1 MSKTRSARPARSAR
15 PPAIEVIG
23 ADANNLR
30 HIDVTLPLNAVSVVT
45 GVSGSGKSSLLAE
58 TLATEGIRRTR
69 TFLDVAQGDLIRDHV
84 GAFVSPL
91 PPTILVGQRGFR
103 PSVRTTVG
111 TATGFLSVLRRLFVL
126 ASRPYSDQAQQ
137 HVPPPSPETYA
148 PWVSRHYRGTVEIW
162 AAPVRNQRTDGV
174 AAVDR
179 LASHGLKQIVLRSE
193 TDAPRHREQ
202 GRVISSSD
210 FAGVNPGVRHTIE
223 ALVATVDVVGSKTE
237 QRLRPLLETAFLA
250 SNGSVVVMLP
260 AAVDPELAGPHGPRL
275 DSTRHHVHPN
285 ASDVFAAPSQH
296 LLSFNAPEHQLS
308 GACRQCRG
316 TGVGKQLREHAL
328 VARPHRTMHEGA
340 FAIWTPKN
348 YKYVN
353 IQHDTIEG
361 LRGIRGFSPDVPWAN
376 LPTSSRAL
384 VLDGSGEEL
393 IADRNASGRAYG
405 PPRGFRGFRP
415 IILEKAAGAT
425 KTAEALAGYVDSV
438 RCPACT
444 GTRWS
449 FQARALRVAGHG
461 VADILAMTFND
472 VESLTGPRC
481 AFARSMPK
489 QLQPLVASLHRHAK
503 AAGLVGLGYL
513 TVDRGMLD
521 VSDGESRRIRLARVL
536 DAGERR
542 FCLLLDEP
550 ARGLHESDLSRLAL
564 ALDRLRG
571 RHTVILNSHRER
583 LWAAAD
589 WQVDMGPGAGA
600 AGGEVVYA
608 GPVRRQGS
616 GQKRVRTP
624 LPVNLKK
631 STITLRGCYVH
642 NIRNVDCHIPLGRLT
657 CVCGVSGSGKSSFV
671 RGILAP
677 ALLASVPSETTDF
690 ALRNGR
696 WRSVSGT
703 RTVTAVVALDQN
715 VPPPNRRSLVATFS
729 GLSDKIRS
737 VFAASPAAKR
747 AGLSASDFG
756 VNAGRGRCQTCL
768 GAGQL
773 DDGDKESAC
782 PVCGGS
788 RYGHD
793 VLSVRVAQVNVQ
805 ELMDTPVDHLA
816 SWGDLFRIPPRLTSA
831 MVDLGLGHL
840 ALGRPMDTLSGGE
853 VQRLRLARSLGTTST
868 GSVLFI
874 LDEPAVGLHRDDVGR
889 LAEALTRVLQNGRN
903 TVVIVE
909 HDLDL
914 VRAAD
919 WLVEFGPG
927 GGPSGGQVVF
937 AGTPEQLADA
947 RTPTGLAVADRLPAL
962 KRRRQVLQHASA
974 APRLPLDERVARTT
988 ALMRTLISGNTAVED
1003 TADQESVEPVVVL
1016 DDHLWLGRENW
1027 EIGGLQHEIPKLLL
1041 DVQRT
1046 TGSNGV
1052 AELIANWGMHPRAW
1066 LAVHPFLTEM
1076 QIWGSDVP
1084 RSVVQAVVARVEGEA
1099 LRLVTTTGGDVATPL
1114 DIRLVRA
1121 TGARLRPHDDSPDA
1135 RSRAVADALAVGAR
1149 YTELRDRGGRLLATA
1164 GTRLLDLKTATV
1176 APLTPT
1182 PSDFSRLDE
1191 RGRCPMCRGGRFVM
1205 TIPDTLVI
1213 GTNTVGPD
1221 HQRFLR
1227 PDALAVMKGVLR
1239 NELTPFLRRLSK
1251 EGLWNLATPFAR
1263 LDRAEREMVLF
1274 GYWARSGAGSFLK
1287 RPGANQVEVA
1297 SWLRWDGLYR
1307 RLLKETDRSRNP
1319 DWVRQVRAGA
1329 RQRRCPRCKGS
1340 GLQLFA
1346 GLLRVGDVSLAEW
1359 VRLGDGAR
1367 MLDQIGQVAPT
1378 TARQQR
1384 THARILHCLAPLR
1397 TPAADPSA
1405 TAKRTVE
1412 SFTTMPTAAPAA
1424 PQP

>member
-1 MSKTRSARPARSAR
+1 MSETPSVM
-15 PPAIEVIG
+15 EVIG

-58 TLATEGIRRTR
+58 TLAAEGIRRTR

-103 PSVRTTVG
+103 PNVRTTVG

-126 ASRPYSDQAQQ
+126 ASRPYSDQAQE

-193 TDAPRHREQ
+193 TDTPRHREH

-210 FAGVNPGVRHTIE
+210 FTGVNPGVRHTIE
-223 ALVATVDVVGSKTE
+223 ALVAAVDVEGPKTE

-275 DSTRHHVHPN
+275 DSTRHYVHPD
-285 ASDVFAAPSQH
+285 ASDVFTAPSQH
-296 LLSFNAPEHQLS
+296 LLSFNAPEHPLS

-328 VARPHRTMHEGA
+328 VARPHRTMREGA

-376 LPTSSRAL
+376 LPTSARAL

-393 IADRNASGRAYG
+393 IADRSASGRPYG
-405 PPRGFRGFRP
+405 PPRAFRGFRQ
-415 IILEKAAGAT
+415 IIFEKSAGRTKAAGA
-425 KTAEALAGYVDSV
+425 LARYVSTG

-449 FQARALRVAGHG
+449 FQARALQVAGHG
-461 VADILAMTFND
+461 MADILALTFDD
-472 VESLTGPRC
+472 VESLTGPRG

-489 QLQPLVASLHRHAK
+489 PLQPLVASLHRHAK

-536 DAGERR
+536 DAGERG

-550 ARGLHESDLSRLAL
+550 ARGLHESDLDRLAL
-564 ALDRLRG
+564 AIDWLRG
-571 RHTVILNSHRER
+571 RHTVILNTHRDR
-583 LWAAAD
+583 LWTAAD
-589 WQVDMGPGAGA
+589 WQIDVGPGAGA
-600 AGGEVVYA
+600 AGGKVVYA
-608 GPVRRQGS
+608 GPVRRRGPD
-616 GQKRVRTP
+616 QKRLRTP

-631 STITLRGCYVH
+631 STVHLRGGSVY

-657 CVCGVSGSGKSSFV
+657 CICGVSGSGKSSFV

-677 ALLASVPSETTDF
+677 ALLASVPGETTDF
-690 ALRNGR
+690 ALRSGR

-703 RTVTAVVALDQN
+703 RTVTEVVALDQN

-729 GLSDKIRS
+729 GLFDKIRS
-737 VFAASPAAKR
+737 VFAATPAAKR
-747 AGLSASDFG
+747 AGLFASDFG

-773 DDGDKESAC
+773 DDGDKGSAC

-793 VLSVRVAQVNVQ
+793 VLSVRVADVNVQ
-805 ELMDTPVDHLA
+805 ELMDTPVDHLG
-816 SWGDLFRIPPRLTSA
+816 SWGDLFSIPPQLTSA

-853 VQRLRLARSLGTTST
+853 VQRLRLARRLGTTAT

-874 LDEPAVGLHRDDVGR
+874 LDEPAVGLHRNDVGR
-889 LAEALTRVLQNGRN
+889 LASALTRVLEDGRN

-914 VRAAD
+914 IRAAD
-919 WLVEFGPG
+919 WVVEFGPG
-927 GGPSGGQVVF
+927 GGPSGGHVVF

-947 RTPTGLAVADRLPAL
+947 RTPTGLAVAGRLPAL

-974 APRLPLDERVARTT
+974 APSLPLDERVARTT
-988 ALMRTLISGNTAVED
+988 ALMRTLISGNAAVED
-1003 TADQESVEPVVVL
+1003 TSDQELVEPVVVL

-1027 EIGGLQHEIPKLLL
+1027 EIGGLEHEIPKLLL

-1046 TGSNGV
+1046 TGGNGV
-1052 AELIANWGMHPRAW
+1052 AELIATWSMHPGAW

-1076 QIWGSDVP
+1076 QIWGSEVP
-1084 RSVVQAVVARVEGEA
+1084 RSVAQAVVARVEGEA
-1099 LRLVTTTGGDVATPL
+1099 LRLVNRNGGDVATPL
-1114 DIRLVRA
+1114 DIRWVRA
-1121 TGARLRPHDDSPDA
+1121 TGARLRPHDESTDA

-1164 GTRLLDLKTATV
+1164 GARLLDLETATV
-1176 APLTPT
+1176 APMAPT

-1191 RGRCPMCRGGRFVM
+1191 RGRCPMCRGGRVVM

-1227 PDALAVMKGVLR
+1227 PEALAVMKGVLR

-1274 GYWARSGAGSFLK
+1274 GYWARPGAGSFLK
-1287 RPGANQVEVA
+1287 RPGANPVEVA

-1307 RLLKETDRSRNP
+1307 RLLNETDRSRNL

-1346 GLLRVGDVSLAEW
+1346 GLLRVGDMSLAEW

-1384 THARILHCLAPLR
+1384 THTRILHCLAPLR
-1397 TPAADPSA
+1397 TPGADPSA

-1412 SFTTMPTAAPAA
+1412 SFTTMPTAVPAA

>member
-1 MSKTRSARPARSAR
+1 MSKTRSAKSARSAGS
-15 PPAIEVIG
+15 PVIEVIG

-58 TLATEGIRRTR
+58 TLAAEGIRRTR
-69 TFLDVAQGDLIRDHV
+69 TFLDVAQGEIIRDHV

-126 ASRPYSDQAQQ
+126 ASRPYSGQAQE

-148 PWVSRHYRGTVEIW
+148 RWVSRHYRGTVEIW
-162 AAPVRNQRTDGV
+162 AAPVRNQRTNGV

-179 LASHGLKQIVLRSE
+179 LASHGLKQVVLRSE
-193 TDAPRHREQ
+193 TDAPRHREH

-210 FAGVNPGVRHTIE
+210 FTGANPRVRHTIE
-223 ALVATVDVVGSKTE
+223 ALVATVDVVGPQTE
-237 QRLRPLLETAFLA
+237 QRLRPLLTTAFLA

-275 DSTRHHVHPN
+275 DSTKHCVHPDG
-285 ASDVFAAPSQH
+285 SDVFAAPSQH

-308 GACRQCRG
+308 GACRHCRG
-316 TGVGKQLREHAL
+316 TGVGRQLREHAL
-328 VARPHRTMHEGA
+328 VARPDRAVREGA

-376 LPTSSRAL
+376 LPTSARAL

-393 IADRNASGRAYG
+393 IADRDASGRACG
-405 PPRGFRGFRP
+405 QPRAFRGFRS
-415 IILEKAAGAT
+415 IILENSAGSTKAAA
-425 KTAEALAGYVDSV
+425 ALAPYVDTG
-438 RCPACT
+438 RCPSCT

-449 FQARALRVAGHG
+449 CQARALRVAGHG
-461 VADILAMTFND
+461 IADILAMTFDD
-472 VESLTGPRC
+472 VESLTDPRG
-481 AFARSMPK
+481 AFARSLPE
-489 QLQPLVASLHRHAK
+489 QLRPLVASLHRHAQ

-513 TVDRGMLD
+513 TIDRGMLD

-536 DAGERR
+536 DAGERG

-550 ARGLHESDLSRLAL
+550 ARGLHESDLDRLAL
-564 ALDRLRG
+564 AIDRLRG
-571 RHTVILNSHRER
+571 RHTVILNTHRER
-583 LWAAAD
+583 LWTAAD
-589 WQVDMGPGAGA
+589 WQIDVGPGAGA

-608 GPVRRQGS
+608 GPVRPRS
-616 GQKRVRTP
+616 SDQKRLRTP
-624 LPVNLKK
+624 LPVNLKE
-631 STITLRGCYVH
+631 STIHLRGGSVH

-657 CVCGVSGSGKSSFV
+657 CICGVSGSGKSSFV

-677 ALLASVPSETTDF
+677 AVLTSVPGKNTDF
-690 ALRNGR
+690 ALRHGR

-703 RTVTAVVALDQN
+703 RTVTEVVALDQT

-729 GLSDKIRS
+729 DLFDRIRS
-737 VFAASPAAKR
+737 VFAGSPAAKR

-768 GAGQL
+768 GSGQIG
-773 DDGDKESAC
+773 DGARGSIC

-793 VLSVRVAQVNVQ
+793 ALSVRVADVNVQ
-805 ELMDTPVDHLA
+805 ELMETPVDHLGP
-816 SWGDLFRIPPRLTSA
+816 WRDQFRIPQQFTSA

-853 VQRLRLARSLGTTST
+853 VQRLRLAMRLGTTST
-868 GSVLFI
+868 GNLLFI
-874 LDEPAVGLHRDDVGR
+874 LDEPTVGLHRDDVDR
-889 LAEALTRVLQNGRN
+889 LAGALTRVAQNGRN

-914 VRAAD
+914 IRAAD

-947 RTPTGLAVADRLPAL
+947 PTPTGLAVAGRLPAV
-962 KRRRQVLQHASA
+962 RRRPPVHPHASTA
-974 APRLPLDERVARTT
+974 RSLTLDERVGRTT
-988 ALMRTLISGNTAVED
+988 ALMRTLISGNATVEEPPG
-1003 TADQESVEPVVVL
+1003 QESAEPVVVL
-1016 DDHLWLGRENW
+1016 DDRLWLGRASW
-1027 EIGGLQHEIPKLLL
+1027 EIGGLEREIPKLLL
-1041 DVQRT
+1041 DLDQT
-1046 TGSNGV
+1046 TGGNGV
-1052 AELIANWGMHPRAW
+1052 AELVATWGAHPGAW

-1076 QIWGSDVP
+1076 QIWGSEMP
-1084 RSVVQAVVARVEGEA
+1084 RSVARAVVARVESEA
-1099 LRLVTTTGGDVATPL
+1099 LRLVTTKGGDVTTPL
-1114 DIRLVRA
+1114 DMRQVRA
-1121 TGARLRPHDDSPDA
+1121 SGARLCPHDESPDA
-1135 RSRAVADALAVGAR
+1135 RRRAVADALAVGAR
-1149 YTELRDRGGRLLATA
+1149 YAELRDRAGRLLATA
-1164 GTRLLDLKTATV
+1164 SERLLDLETATV
-1176 APLTPT
+1176 APMTPT

-1191 RGRCPMCRGGRFVM
+1191 RGRCPMCRGERVVT

-1213 GTNTVGPD
+1213 GASTVGPD
-1221 HQRFLR
+1221 HQEFLS
-1227 PDALAVMKGVLR
+1227 PEALAVMKGVLR

-1251 EGLWNLATPFAR
+1251 EGLWNLATPFAS
-1263 LDRAEREMVLF
+1263 LDAAEREMVLF
-1274 GYWARSGAGSFLK
+1274 GCWSRPGAGSFLK
-1287 RPGANQVEVA
+1287 RPSANPVEVA

-1307 RLLKETDRSRNP
+1307 RLLDQSDRSRNP
-1319 DWVRQVRAGA
+1319 DWVRQLRSGA

-1346 GLLRVGDVSLAEW
+1346 ELLPVGDVSLAEW

-1378 TARQQR
+1378 TARQRR
-1384 THARILHCLAPLR
+1384 THNRILHCLAPLG
-1397 TPAADPSA
+1397 TLGPALSA
-1405 TAKRTVE
+1405 VAKRTVE
-1412 SFTTMPTAAPAA
+1412 SFTTMPTAVLAA
-1424 PQP
+1424 PQT

>member
-1 MSKTRSARPARSAR
+1 MSTTWTAGSPV
-15 PPAIEVIG
+15 IEVIG

-30 HIDVTLPLNAVSVVT
+30 HIDVVLPLNAVSVVT

-58 TLATEGIRRTR
+58 TLAAEGIRRTR
-69 TFLDVAQGDLIRDHV
+69 TFLDVAQGEFVRDHV
-84 GAFVSPL
+84 GAFVGPL

-111 TATGFLSVLRRLFVL
+111 TATGFLSVLRRLFL
-126 ASRPYSDQAQQ
+126 PASRPYSEQALE

-148 PWVSRHYRGTVEIW
+148 QWLSRYYRGTAEIW
-162 AAPVRNQRTDGV
+162 AAPVRGQRTDGV

-179 LASHGLKQIVLRSE
+179 LASHGLKEVVLRSE
-193 TDAPRHREQ
+193 TDAPRHREH
-202 GRVISSSD
+202 GRVISASD

-223 ALVATVDVVGSKTE
+223 ALVAAVDVVGPTTE
-237 QRLRPLLETAFLA
+237 QQLRHLLTTAFLA
-250 SNGSVVVMLP
+250 SNGSVVVMVP
-260 AAVDPELAGPHGPRL
+260 TAVDPELAGPHGSRL
-275 DSTRHHVHPN
+275 DSTRHFVHPH
-285 ASDVFAAPSQH
+285 ASDVFAAPSRH

-308 GACRQCRG
+308 GACRECRG
-316 TGVGKQLREHAL
+316 TGIGKQLRERAL
-328 VARPHRTMHEGA
+328 VTRPERAMRDGA

-353 IQHDTIEG
+353 IQHGTIEG
-361 LRGIRGFSPDVPWAN
+361 LRGVRGFSPDVPWSK
-376 LPTSSRAL
+376 LPTSARAL
-384 VLDGSGEEL
+384 VLDGSGDEL
-393 IADRNASGRAYG
+393 IADRDASGRAYG
-405 PPRGFRGFRP
+405 PPRAFRGFRP
-415 IILEKAAGAT
+415 IILEKSEGAT
-425 KTAEALAGYVDSV
+425 KTAGALAGYVDSV

-461 VADILAMTFND
+461 IADILAMTFD
-472 VESLTGPRC
+472 EVESLTAPQG
-481 AFARSMPK
+481 ALARSMPE
-489 QLQPLVASLHRHAK
+489 QMRPPVASLHRHAQ

-536 DAGERR
+536 DAGERG

-589 WQVDMGPGAGA
+589 WQVDMGPGAGL

-608 GPVRRQGS
+608 GPVRRRGS
-616 GQKRVRTP
+616 RQKRLRTP

-631 STITLRGCYVH
+631 SIITLRGGYVH
-642 NIRNVDCHIPLGRLT
+642 NLRNIDCHIPLGRLT
-657 CVCGVSGSGKSSFV
+657 SICGVSGSGKSSFV

-677 ALLASVPSETTDF
+677 ALLASVPGETTDF
-690 ALRNGR
+690 ALRSGR
-696 WRSVSGT
+696 WRSVSGA
-703 RTVTAVVALDQN
+703 RTVTEIVALDQN

-729 GLSDKIRS
+729 GLFDNIRT

-747 AGLSASDFG
+747 AGLCASDFG

-768 GAGQL
+768 GAGRL
-773 DDGDKESAC
+773 DDGDKGSVC

-788 RYGHD
+788 RYGHEA
-793 VLSVRVAQVNVQ
+793 LSVRVADVNVQ
-805 ELMDTPVDHLA
+805 ELLNTPVDDLG
-816 SWGDLFRIPPRLTSA
+816 SWGDLFRIPPQLTSA

-853 VQRLRLARSLGTTST
+853 VQRLRLARRLGTTST

-889 LAEALTRVLQNGRN
+889 LAGALTRVLEDGRN

-914 VRAAD
+914 IRAAD
-919 WLVEFGPG
+919 WVVEFGPG

-937 AGTPEQLADA
+937 AGTPEQLADV
-947 RTPTGLAVADRLPAL
+947 RTPTGLAVAGRLPAT
-962 KRRRQVLQHASA
+962 KRRSQVGQPSGTARS
-974 APRLPLDERVARTT
+974 LPLDERVARTN
-988 ALMRTLISGNTAVED
+988 ALMRTLISGNAAVED
-1003 TADQESVEPVVVL
+1003 VPEQESLDPVVVL
-1016 DDHLWLGRENW
+1016 DDHLWLGRESW
-1027 EIGGLQHEIPKLLL
+1027 EIGGLEHEIPKLLL
-1041 DVQRT
+1041 DVQLT
-1046 TGSNGV
+1046 TGGDGV
-1052 AELIANWGMHPRAW
+1052 ADLVATWGMHPGAW

-1076 QIWGSDVP
+1076 QIWGSEVP
-1084 RSVVQAVVARVEGEA
+1084 RSVARAVVARVEGEA
-1099 LRLVTTTGGDVATPL
+1099 LRLVTTKGGDVATPL
-1114 DIRLVRA
+1114 DIRRVRA
-1121 TGARLRPHDDSPDA
+1121 TGERLRPHDESPDA

-1149 YTELRDRGGRLLATA
+1149 YTELRDRRGRLLATA
-1164 GTRLLDLKTATV
+1164 GARLLDLKTATV
-1176 APLTPT
+1176 APMTPT
-1182 PSDFSRLDE
+1182 PSDFFRLDE
-1191 RGRCPMCRGGRFVM
+1191 RGRCPMCRGGRVVM
-1205 TIPDTLVI
+1205 SIPDSLVI
-1213 GTNTVGPD
+1213 GAKTVGPD

-1227 PDALAVMKGVLR
+1227 PDALAVMRGVLR
-1239 NELTPFLRRLSK
+1239 NELTPFLRRLAK
-1251 EGLWNLATPFAR
+1251 EGLWNQATPFAR

-1274 GYWARSGAGSFLK
+1274 GYWARPGAGSFLK
-1287 RPGANQVEVA
+1287 RPSANPAEVA

-1319 DWVRQVRAGA
+1319 DWVRQVRARA

-1384 THARILHCLAPLR
+1384 THTRILHCLAPLS
-1397 TPAADPSA
+1397 TPGADPSA

-1412 SFTTMPTAAPAA
+1412 SFTTMPTAAPCRISAVS
-1424 PQP
+1424 

>member
-1 MSKTRSARPARSAR
+1 MSETPSVM
-15 PPAIEVIG
+15 EVIG

-58 TLATEGIRRTR
+58 TLAAEGIRRTR

-103 PSVRTTVG
+103 PNVRTTVG

-126 ASRPYSDQAQQ
+126 ASRPYSDQAQE

-193 TDAPRHREQ
+193 TDAPRHREH

-210 FAGVNPGVRHTIE
+210 FTGVNPGVRHTIE

-237 QRLRPLLETAFLA
+237 PRLRPLLEIAFLA

-275 DSTRHHVHPN
+275 DSTRHYVHPD

-328 VARPHRTMHEGA
+328 VARPNRTMREGA

-376 LPTSSRAL
+376 LSTAARAL

-393 IADRNASGRAYG
+393 IADRSASGRPYG
-405 PPRGFRGFRP
+405 PPRAFRGFRQ
-415 IILEKAAGAT
+415 IILEKSAGRTKAAGA
-425 KTAEALAGYVDSV
+425 LAPYVSTG

-449 FQARALRVAGHG
+449 FQARALQVAGHG
-461 VADILAMTFND
+461 LADILALTFDD
-472 VESLTGPRC
+472 VESLTGPRG

-489 QLQPLVASLHRHAK
+489 PLQPLVASLHRHAK

-536 DAGERR
+536 DAGERG

-550 ARGLHESDLSRLAL
+550 ARGLHESDLNRLAL
-564 ALDRLRG
+564 AIDRLRG
-571 RHTVILNSHRER
+571 RHTVILNTHRER
-583 LWAAAD
+583 LWTAAD
-589 WQVDMGPGAGA
+589 WQIDVGPGAGA
-600 AGGEVVYA
+600 AGGKVVYA
-608 GPVRRQGS
+608 GPVRRRGS
-616 GQKRVRTP
+616 DQKRLRTP

-631 STITLRGCYVH
+631 STVHLKGGYVH

-657 CVCGVSGSGKSSFV
+657 CICGVSGSGKSSFV

-677 ALLASVPSETTDF
+677 ALLASVPGETIDF
-690 ALRNGR
+690 ALRSGR

-703 RTVTAVVALDQN
+703 RTVTEVVALDQN

-729 GLSDKIRS
+729 GLFDRIRS
-737 VFAASPAAKR
+737 VFAASPASKR
-747 AGLSASDFG
+747 AGLSATDFG

-768 GAGQL
+768 GAGRL
-773 DDGDKESAC
+773 DDGDKGSAC

-793 VLSVRVAQVNVQ
+793 VLSVRVADVNVQ

-816 SWGDLFRIPPRLTSA
+816 SWGDLFRIPPQLSSA

-853 VQRLRLARSLGTTST
+853 VQRLRLARRLGTTAT

-874 LDEPAVGLHRDDVGR
+874 LDEPAVGLHRNDVGR
-889 LAEALTRVLQNGRN
+889 LAGALTRVLQNGRN

-914 VRAAD
+914 IRAAD
-919 WLVEFGPG
+919 WVVEFGPG

-937 AGTPEQLADA
+937 AGTPEQLADV
-947 RTPTGLAVADRLPAL
+947 RTPTGLAVAGRLPAT
-962 KRRRQVLQHASA
+962 KRRSQVRRPSSTE
-974 APRLPLDERVARTT
+974 RSLPLDERVARTN
-988 ALMRTLISGNTAVED
+988 ALMRTLISGNAAVED
-1003 TADQESVEPVVVL
+1003 APEQESLDPVVVL
-1016 DDHLWLGRENW
+1016 DDHLWLDRESW
-1027 EIGGLQHEIPKLLL
+1027 EIGGLEHEIPKLLL

-1046 TGSNGV
+1046 TEGNGV
-1052 AELIANWGMHPRAW
+1052 AELIATWGMHPGAW

-1076 QIWGSDVP
+1076 QIWGSEVP
-1084 RSVVQAVVARVEGEA
+1084 RSVARAVVARVEGEA
-1099 LRLVTTTGGDVATPL
+1099 LQLVTTTGGAVATPL
-1114 DIRLVRA
+1114 DIQRIRA
-1121 TGARLRPHDDSPDA
+1121 TGARLRPHDESPDA

-1149 YTELRDRGGRLLATA
+1149 YTELRDRGGRFLATA
-1164 GTRLLDLKTATV
+1164 GTRLLDLETATV
-1176 APLTPT
+1176 APMTPT

-1191 RGRCPMCRGGRFVM
+1191 RGRCPMCLGGRVVM

-1227 PDALAVMKGVLR
+1227 PEALAVMKGVLR

-1251 EGLWNLATPFAR
+1251 EGLWNLATPFAT

-1274 GYWARSGAGSFLK
+1274 GFWSRPGAGSFLK
-1287 RPGANQVEVA
+1287 RPRANPVEVA

-1307 RLLKETDRSRNP
+1307 RLLDQADRSRNP
-1319 DWVRQVRAGA
+1319 DWVHQVRAGA

-1367 MLDQIGQVAPT
+1367 MLDRIGLVAPT

-1384 THARILHCLAPLR
+1384 THTRILHCLAPLR
-1397 TPAADPSA
+1397 IRGANPSA
-1405 TAKRTVE
+1405 IAQRTVE
-1412 SFTTMPTAAPAA
+1412 SFTTMPTAVPAA

>member
-15 PPAIEVIG
+15 SPAIEVIG

-58 TLATEGIRRTR
+58 TLAAEGIRRTR

-103 PSVRTTVG
+103 PNVRTTVG

-126 ASRPYSDQAQQ
+126 ASRPYSDQAQE
-137 HVPPPSPETYA
+137 HVPPPSPDTYA

-174 AAVDR
+174 AAVGR

-193 TDAPRHREQ
+193 TDAPRHREH

-223 ALVATVDVVGSKTE
+223 TLVATVDVVGPKTE

-275 DSTRHHVHPN
+275 DSTRHYVHPN

-328 VARPHRTMHEGA
+328 VARPHRTMREGA

-376 LPTSSRAL
+376 LPTSARAL

-393 IADRNASGRAYG
+393 IADRSASGRPYG
-405 PPRGFRGFRP
+405 PPRAFRGFRQ
-415 IILEKAAGAT
+415 IILEKSAGRTKAAGA
-425 KTAEALAGYVDSV
+425 LAPYVSTG
-438 RCPACT
+438 RCTTCI

-449 FQARALRVAGHG
+449 FQARALQVAGHG
-461 VADILAMTFND
+461 IADILAMTFDD
-472 VESLTGPRC
+472 VESLTGPRS

-489 QLQPLVASLHRHAK
+489 QVQPLVASLHRHAK

-536 DAGERR
+536 DAGERG

-550 ARGLHESDLSRLAL
+550 ARGLHESDLDRLAI
-564 ALDRLRG
+564 AIDRLRG
-571 RHTVILNSHRER
+571 RHTVILNTHRER
-583 LWAAAD
+583 LWTAAD

-608 GPVRRQGS
+608 GPVRRRGPD
-616 GQKRVRTP
+616 QKRLRTP
-624 LPVNLKK
+624 LPVDLKK
-631 STITLRGCYVH
+631 SAVHLRGGYVH

-657 CVCGVSGSGKSSFV
+657 CICGVSGSGKSSFV

-677 ALLASVPSETTDF
+677 ALLASLPDTNTDF
-690 ALRNGR
+690 ELRSGR
-696 WRSVSGT
+696 WRSVSGS
-703 RTVTAVVALDQN
+703 RTVTEVVALDQN

-729 GLSDKIRS
+729 DLFDGIRS

-768 GAGQL
+768 GAGRL
-773 DDGDKESAC
+773 NDGARASIC

-788 RYGHD
+788 RYGHEA
-793 VLSVRVAQVNVQ
+793 LSVRVADVNVQ

-853 VQRLRLARSLGTTST
+853 VQRLRLARSIATTST

-874 LDEPAVGLHRDDVGR
+874 LDEPAVGLHRDDVDR
-889 LAEALTRVLQNGRN
+889 LASALTRVLQNGRN

-914 VRAAD
+914 IRAAD

-947 RTPTGLAVADRLPAL
+947 RTPTGLAVADRLPAT
-962 KRRRQVLQHASA
+962 KRRSQVRRPSSTARS
-974 APRLPLDERVARTT
+974 LPLDERVARTN
-988 ALMRTLISGNTAVED
+988 ALMRTLISGNAAVED
-1003 TADQESVEPVVVL
+1003 TSDQESLDPVVVL
-1016 DDHLWLGRENW
+1016 DDHLWLGRESW
-1027 EIGGLQHEIPKLLL
+1027 EIGGLEHEIPKLLL

-1046 TGSNGV
+1046 TGGNGV
-1052 AELIANWGMHPRAW
+1052 AELITTWGMHPGAW

-1076 QIWGSDVP
+1076 QIWGSEVP
-1084 RSVVQAVVARVEGEA
+1084 CSVARAVVARVEGEA
-1099 LRLVTTTGGDVATPL
+1099 LQLVTTTGGKVATPL
-1114 DIRLVRA
+1114 DIRRVRA
-1121 TGARLRPHDDSPDA
+1121 TGARLCPHDESPDA
-1135 RSRAVADALAVGAR
+1135 RRRAVADALAVGAR
-1149 YTELRDRGGRLLATA
+1149 YTELRDRAGRLLATA
-1164 GTRLLDLKTATV
+1164 GTRFLDLEMATV
-1176 APLTPT
+1176 APMTPT

-1191 RGRCPMCRGGRFVM
+1191 RGRCPMCRGGRVVM
-1205 TIPDTLVI
+1205 TIPDTLVV

-1227 PDALAVMKGVLR
+1227 PEALAVMKGVLR

-1251 EGLWNLATPFAR
+1251 EGLWNFATPFAT

-1274 GYWARSGAGSFLK
+1274 GFWSRPGAGSFLK
-1287 RPGANQVEVA
+1287 RPGANPVEVA

-1307 RLLKETDRSRNP
+1307 RLLDQTDRSRNP
-1319 DWVRQVRAGA
+1319 DWVRQVRTGA

-1346 GLLRVGDVSLAEW
+1346 GLLRVGDGSLAEW

-1367 MLDQIGQVAPT
+1367 MLDRIGQVAPA

-1384 THARILHCLAPLR
+1384 THTRILHCLAPLR
-1397 TPAADPSA
+1397 TPGADPSA

-1412 SFTTMPTAAPAA
+1412 SFTTMPTAVPAA

>member
-1 MSKTRSARPARSAR
+1 MSKTRTARS
-15 PPAIEVIG
+15 PAIEVIG

-58 TLATEGIRRTR
+58 TLAAEGIRRTR
-69 TFLDVAQGDLIRDHV
+69 TFLDVAQGELTRDHV
-84 GAFVSPL
+84 GAFVGPL
-91 PPTILVGQRGFR
+91 PPTVLVGQRGFR
-103 PSVRTTVG
+103 PNVRTTVG
-111 TATGFLSVLRRLFVL
+111 TATGFLAVLRRLFWL
-126 ASRPYSDQAQQ
+126 ASRPYSDRAQEN
-137 HVPPPSPETYA
+137 VPPPSPETYA
-148 PWVSRHYRGTVEIW
+148 RWVSRHYRGTAEIW
-162 AAPVRNQRTDGV
+162 AAPVRGQRSDGV

-179 LASHGLKQIVLRSE
+179 LASHGLKQVVLRSE
-193 TDAPRHREQ
+193 TDAPRHREH

-210 FAGVNPGVRHTIE
+210 FAGVNPSVRHTIE
-223 ALVATVDVVGSKTE
+223 TLVASVDVVGPKAE
-237 QRLRPLLETAFLA
+237 QRLRYLLTTAFLA

-260 AAVDPELAGPHGPRL
+260 AAVDPALAGPHGSRL
-275 DSTRHHVHPN
+275 DSIRHYVHPD

-308 GACRQCRG
+308 GACRACRG
-316 TGVGKQLREHAL
+316 TGIGQQLREHAL
-328 VARPHRTMHEGA
+328 VARPDRAMHQGA

-376 LPTSSRAL
+376 LPTSARAL

-393 IADRNASGRAYG
+393 IADRDASGRAYG
-405 PPRGFRGFRP
+405 PPRAFGGFKS
-415 IILEKAAGAT
+415 IILEKSAGT
-425 KTAEALAGYVDSV
+425 TRTAVALAGYVDTG
-438 RCPACT
+438 RCPACK
-444 GTRWS
+444 GSRWS
-449 FQARALRVAGHG
+449 LQARALRVARYGI
-461 VADILAMTFND
+461 ADILAMTFD
-472 VESLTGPRC
+472 EVEGLTAPRG
-481 AFARSMPK
+481 AFALSLPK
-489 QLQPLVASLHRHAK
+489 QMRPPVASLHRHAQ

-521 VSDGESRRIRLARVL
+521 VSDGESRRIRLSRVL
-536 DAGERR
+536 DAGERG
-542 FCLLLDEP
+542 FCFLLDEP
-550 ARGLHESDLSRLAL
+550 ARGLHESDLMHLAL

-589 WQVDMGPGAGA
+589 WQVDVGPGAGA

-608 GPVRRQGS
+608 GPVRRRGS
-616 GQKRVRTP
+616 GQKRLRTP
-624 LPVNLKK
+624 LPVSLKK
-631 STITLRGCYVH
+631 STITLRGGCVH

-657 CVCGVSGSGKSSFV
+657 CICGVSGSGKSSFV
-671 RGILAP
+671 RGVLAP
-677 ALLASVPSETTDF
+677 ALLASVPGETADF
-690 ALRNGR
+690 TLRSGR

-703 RTVTAVVALDQN
+703 RTVTEVVALDQT
-715 VPPPNRRSLVATFS
+715 VPQPNRRSLVGTFS
-729 GLSDKIRS
+729 GLFDKIRS

-747 AGLSASDFG
+747 AGLAASDFG
-756 VNAGRGRCQTCL
+756 VNAGCGRCQTCL

-773 DDGDKESAC
+773 DDDGDRGSVC
-782 PVCGGS
+782 PACGGS
-788 RYGHD
+788 RYGHAA
-793 VLSVRVAQVNVQ
+793 LSVRVADVNVQ
-805 ELMDTPVDHLA
+805 ELMDTPVDHLG
-816 SWGDLFRIPPRLTSA
+816 SWGDLFRIPPQLISA
-831 MVDLGLGHL
+831 LVDLGLGHL

-853 VQRLRLARSLGTTST
+853 VQRLRLARRLGTSLT

-889 LAEALTRVLQNGRN
+889 LVSAFTRVLENGRN

-914 VRAAD
+914 IRAAD
-919 WLVEFGPG
+919 WVMEFGPG

-947 RTPTGLAVADRLPAL
+947 HTPTGLAVAGRLPAL
-962 KRRRQVLQHASA
+962 KRRPQVGQHASTA
-974 APRLPLDERVARTT
+974 RSMPLDERVARTT
-988 ALMRTLISGNTAVED
+988 ALMRTLISGNAAVED
-1003 TADQESVEPVVVL
+1003 ASDQESVEPIVVL
-1016 DDHLWLGRENW
+1016 DDRLWLGRESW
-1027 EIGGLQHEIPKLLL
+1027 EIGGLEHEIPKLLL
-1041 DVQRT
+1041 DLQRT
-1046 TGSNGV
+1046 AGGNGV
-1052 AELIANWGMHPRAW
+1052 AELVATWGTHPSAW

-1076 QIWGSDVP
+1076 QIWGSEVP
-1084 RSVVQAVVARVEGEA
+1084 RSVARAAIARVEGEA
-1099 LRLVTTTGGDVATPL
+1099 LRLVTTKGGDVETPF
-1114 DIRLVRA
+1114 DTQQVRA
-1121 TGARLRPHDDSPDA
+1121 TGARLRPHDESSDA

-1149 YTELRDRGGRLLATA
+1149 YTELRDGGGRLLATA
-1164 GTRLLDLKTATV
+1164 CDRILDLKTATV
-1176 APLTPT
+1176 APMTPT

-1191 RGRCPMCRGGRFVM
+1191 RGRCPMCRGGRVVT

-1221 HQRFLR
+1221 HQRFLS

-1274 GYWARSGAGSFLK
+1274 GCWARPGAGSFLK
-1287 RPGANQVEVA
+1287 RPDANPVEVS

-1307 RLLKETDRSRNP
+1307 RLLDETDRSRNP

-1359 VRLGDGAR
+1359 VRLGDGVR
-1367 MLDQIGQVAPT
+1367 MLDQIGQVVPT
-1378 TARQQR
+1378 TVRQQR
-1384 THARILHCLAPLR
+1384 THIRILHCLAPLR
-1397 TPAADPSA
+1397 TVGPDPSSI
-1405 TAKRTVE
+1405 AKRTVE
-1412 SFTTMPTAAPAA
+1412 WFTTMPTAVPAA